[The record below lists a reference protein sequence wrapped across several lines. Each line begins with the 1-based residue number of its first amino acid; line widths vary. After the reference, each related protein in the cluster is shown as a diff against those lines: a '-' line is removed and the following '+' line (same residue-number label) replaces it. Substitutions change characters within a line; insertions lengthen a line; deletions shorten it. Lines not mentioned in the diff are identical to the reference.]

1 MAMGVAQGAR
11 DTGLARGLLGNA
23 CLNTAACGGVKME
36 MEMEARGGAE
46 GDFALE
52 RGWAWAWWECC
63 ICGRIQFSC
72 IVLCSV
78 RSTSVIISWQLHLM
92 PARHDMAWCPREE
105 A

>member
-1 MAMGVAQGAR
+1 
-11 DTGLARGLLGNA
+11 
-23 CLNTAACGGVKME
+23 ME

-46 GDFALE
+46 DDFALE

-92 PARHDMAWCPREE
+92 PARHDMAWDGMAWRGMVSPGGSVMPHIPAEYVPVSQ
-105 A
+105 